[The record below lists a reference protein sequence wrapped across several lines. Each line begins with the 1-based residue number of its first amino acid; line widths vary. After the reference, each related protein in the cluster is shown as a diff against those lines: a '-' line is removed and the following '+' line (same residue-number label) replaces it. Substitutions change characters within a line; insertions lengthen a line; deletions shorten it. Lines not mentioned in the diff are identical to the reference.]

1 MFGLCVSLAELDI
14 SPRPHI
20 DVICIF
26 GHRLLIM
33 RQCMPETPFV
43 DMRLPLVSS
52 PCNASAFCSANF
64 YVTWQDFLSQCNGR
78 IFRRFN
84 RRSNDSCL
92 NISSSSGLYRVA
104 ALSGLQLE
112 TRFSEKEGQEGQIS
126 LTETCLKSATFLAS
140 LYLSFQLRTR

>member
-1 MFGLCVSLAELDI
+1 MFRLCMSLAEL

-26 GHRLLIM
+26 GHRLLIV
-33 RQCMPETPFV
+33 RQCMPKTPFDV
-43 DMRLPLVSS
+43 APISS
-52 PCNASAFCSANF
+52 SHRNASAFCSANF